1 MRNRLLFVV
10 LIAFSLNAPVVG
22 QTTTDGTQKSD
33 TQKKDNIRHLMKI
46 MGVEKLTQSMLEQYL
61 QALKPVLAQ
70 ASKDDQQIRERLD
83 RFSEIMSEEFKQVD
97 LIPTYV
103 EIYDKYFTNE
113 EINGLIQFYESPVG
127 KKAIAVLPAITQE
140 GMKRGMEL
148 GSTVGEKALTRL
160 VNEFPDLKSVLQ
172 GPSGR

>member
-1 MRNRLLFVV
+1 MRNSLLFA
-10 LIAFSLNAPVVG
+10 LITLSLNAPIAG
-22 QTTTDGTQKSD
+22 QTTVSGIQKSD
-33 TQKKDNIRHLMKI
+33 PQKKDNIRRLMKI
-46 MGVEKLTQSMLEQYL
+46 MGVEKLTQSMLDQYL

-70 ASKDDQQIRERLD
+70 ASKDDEQNRERLD
-83 RFSEIMSEEFKQVD
+83 RFAEIMSEEFKQVD

-103 EIYDKYFTNE
+103 DIYDKYFTNE

-172 GPSGR
+172 APAGR